1 MAVKVEAIGVT
12 KRFPTRGKG
21 NAIIALRDFTLSVHD
36 AEFLAIVGPS
46 GCGKSTFL
54 NAVAGLEPIDEGR
67 LLMDGRPITKAGA
80 DRGMCFQDFALFPWL
95 SVRENV
101 EFGLEAQGRPR
112 AERRRI
118 SRHYID
124 LVQLTGFEDRYPW
137 ELSGGMKQRCA
148 LARLVAGDPA
158 VFLMDEPLA
167 SLDAQTR
174 LILQNEILRIW
185 GEDRPAATRKTVIFV
200 THSIDEAVFL
210 ADRIAVTT
218 SRPGQVKEIVENSLP
233 RPREDRLRGEP
244 RFSRLTM
251 DIWELV
257 RDAAVKAIAT

>member
-12 KRFPTRGKG
+12 KRFPARGKG
-21 NAIIALRDFTLSVHD
+21 DAIVALRDFTLGVPE

-67 LLMDGRPITKAGA
+67 LLVDCRPITKAGA

-95 SVRENV
+95 TVRQNV

-118 SRHYID
+118 SRQYID

-158 VFLMDEPLA
+158 VLLMDEPLA

-185 GEDRPAATRKTVIFV
+185 GEDRPAAARKTVIFV

-210 ADRIAVTT
+210 ADRIAVMT
-218 SRPGQVKEIVENSLP
+218 SRPGQVKEIVDNPLP

-251 DIWELV
+251 GIWELV
-257 RDAAVKAIAT
+257 RDAALKAMET